1 LQRIWDRKRIDREV
15 GFLLAGNG
23 YACTGRARAQRL
35 IRTGRKIGEDN
46 GSTGIRDRNQQKPFC
61 HTPGQVTETETGL
74 AEVTPHLAMIEH
86 LGEGKG

>member
-1 LQRIWDRKRIDREV
+1 MKNLKSHTVDWAQIERFLTSAAKKLAWRAEFSPLTRK
-15 GFLLAGNG
+15 LAFSK
-23 YACTGRARAQRL
+23 Y
-35 IRTGRKIGEDN
+35 